1 MVVDPRESM
10 STFVLGVSE
19 IVVKECRTV
28 ILINVMD
35 IYLLMVHAQQ
45 IEEGKLMEKSKEE
58 KREKTD
64 DGDF

>member
-19 IVVKECRTV
+19 IVVKECRTA

-35 IYLLMVHAQQ
+35 ISLLMVHAQQ
-45 IEEGKLMEKSKEE
+45 IEEEKLMEKSKEE
-58 KREKTD
+58 KR
-64 DGDF
+64 